1 MWYHVCAQGWD
12 YRDIVHVY
20 DSHQGMSLLLGLLGS
35 EVIPTMHDRNYSPCC
50 YMIVHFNVFPSMVV
64 RQPKGPDGTKGFTH
78 WQTTRSANSSPT
90 AEKTNTSKET
100 ELKAS
105 TAQ

>member
-1 MWYHVCAQGWD
+1 M
-12 YRDIVHVY
+12 
-20 DSHQGMSLLLGLLGS
+20 
-35 EVIPTMHDRNYSPCC
+35 IPLMHDKNYSLYICC

-90 AEKTNTSKET
+90 TEKTNTSKET
-100 ELKAS
+100 ELKELNFLS
-105 TAQ
+105 LFLVV